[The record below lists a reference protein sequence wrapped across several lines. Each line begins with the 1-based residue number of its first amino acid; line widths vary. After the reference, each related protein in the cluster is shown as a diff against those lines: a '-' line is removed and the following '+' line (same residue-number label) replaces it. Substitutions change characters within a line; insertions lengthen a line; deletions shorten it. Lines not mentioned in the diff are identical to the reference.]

1 MYDEVPNLPFLRPLD
16 FENYKNSK
24 FTGKASL
31 ALITNS
37 SGQLLLNLR
46 DDNPKIAHPNV
57 WAFIG
62 GVCEEGEND
71 YDALVRE
78 VREEIELEI
87 ENALPLL
94 RLIDTEGSFNLLTVY
109 HVEMKKNIEDLHLTE
124 GKAVKL
130 FEPNLI
136 YELPV
141 IPFVLEIIDFI
152 FDGGSK
158 IDIVSGANLLIRLK
172 NYRT

>member
-87 ENALPLL
+87 GLELPNTFEKYDISIQESIIKYLKQL
-94 RLIDTEGSFNLLTVY
+94 SIIEKKAYSIGKEHLGTSFNVIKSNGYLNWQ
-109 HVEMKKNIEDLHLTE
+109 KNN
-124 GKAVKL
+124 K
-130 FEPNLI
+130 
-136 YELPV
+136 
-141 IPFVLEIIDFI
+141 
-152 FDGGSK
+152 
-158 IDIVSGANLLIRLK
+158 
-172 NYRT
+172 